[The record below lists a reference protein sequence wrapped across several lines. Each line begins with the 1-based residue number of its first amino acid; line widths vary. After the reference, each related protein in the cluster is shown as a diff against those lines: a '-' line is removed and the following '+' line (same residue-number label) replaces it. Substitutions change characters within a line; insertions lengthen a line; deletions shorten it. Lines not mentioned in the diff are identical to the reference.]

1 MPWHI
6 EKGGGTCGPDEYAVI
21 KDSDGSTAGCHD
33 TRTEAEAQLAAL
45 YANEPGAKQMSTD
58 CGCEQLDQAA
68 HETRAVDNSAWDGS
82 AAMSKCASSDTPA
95 ACYGSICAGRKSGD
109 PSLQSSWALPHH
121 KTAGGPPNA
130 AGVRNSLSR
139 LPQTQGLT
147 NKAAAQKHLDAHMS
161 AIQSQSNAAI
171 PQEVRERRATA
182 ATRQPTLVPAGAA
195 RSVGFPSAFQI
206 RKVERN
212 GKQMYHLHGTATA
225 YEQLYE
231 MWDAFGPYKEGVRQR
246 AGAASLAKPP
256 DVAFLVNHK
265 GITMARTTNST
276 LELAE
281 VDTGLDYDAWVNAD
295 RQDVRDLASAIDDG
309 LINESSFAFMI
320 NHGSWNDDFT
330 EYWIEEYDIDRGDV
344 SAVNYGANPY
354 TSVAARAREILDD
367 LDRLPA
373 GAQRAA
379 LERLSHRPDL
389 AVHLG
394 PAGSQTGA
402 QVPAK
407 QGRSTFIIRRLL
419 EMAEED

>member
-1 MPWHI
+1 VPWHVS
-6 EKGGGTCGPDEYAVI
+6 KSAKCPASKPWAVI
-21 KDSDGSTAGCHD
+21 KNDTGEVVACHAS
-33 TRTEAEAQLAAL
+33 EADAQAQVAAL
-45 YANEPGAKQMSTD
+45 YANDPGAKQMSVD
-58 CGCEQLDQAA
+58 CGCAEREQDHLA
-68 HETRAVDNSAWDGS
+68 TRAVDNTAWDGP
-82 AAMSKCASSDTPA
+82 AAMSRCSSSTTPA
-95 ACYGSICAGRKSGD
+95 TCFGAICAARVSAGD
-109 PSLQSSWALPHH
+109 AATQAGWALPHH
-121 KTAGGPPNA
+121 KNPGSPPNA
-130 AGVRNSLSR
+130 KGVSSALGYVDR
-139 LPQTQGLT
+139 TDGID
-147 NKAAAQKHLDAHMS
+147 KAAARKHLEVHATS
-161 AIQSQSNAAI
+161 IQAQSNAAI
-171 PQEVRERRATA
+171 PQEIRERRAVA
-182 ATRQPTLVPAGAA
+182 VQRQPTLVPAGAA

-246 AGAASLAKPP
+246 AGAVSLAKPP

-265 GITMARTTNST
+265 GITMARTTNNT

-295 RQDVRDLASAIDDG
+295 RQDVRDLASAVDDG

-320 NHGSWNDDFT
+320 TRGSWNDDYS

-354 TSVAARAREILDD
+354 TSVAARTREILAD
-367 LDRLPA
+367 LDQLPL

-389 AVHLG
+389 TAI
-394 PAGSQTGA
+394 PAHTGTQTGSKEI
-402 QVPAK
+402 AK
-407 QGRSTFIIRRLL
+407 VGRSVSLVL
-419 EMAEED
+419 AQLALDED